1 MRIGRSELLLVAG
14 LAAALVVAFSGQV
27 TTVLVAIRDFEARH
41 HIELT
46 SGLAIAAV
54 VLLGFIVGKRRQLQ
68 RRSTAD
74 IREARERARRLE
86 RLVTFWQALAE
97 SADFDTTRTV
107 LEQHLPDI
115 TGSGEV
121 WVVAGDE
128 DGWRVL
134 FGPETVHTD
143 HGPAPVVDLAH
154 EVLSTSAVSARPDGV
169 DVRGQVCFAMVAAG
183 AGLGVLGLPAASPAL
198 APERRLG
205 IGATVALLGVA
216 LNSLRL
222 VREVRET
229 SLRDDLTGCT
239 NRAHAVDHLKAE
251 LARAK
256 RTRQPLSLIMF
267 DVDRFKS
274 INDRH
279 GHLCGDA
286 VLRGV
291 GAVLKSTLRTSDVK
305 SRYGGEEFLILLPET
320 PIEGAR
326 HAADLLRDELSK
338 LEVPWGPELIHVTGS
353 FGVACAR
360 PGELD
365 PATLI
370 GRADEALYRAKRE
383 GRDRVRVAADGPASE
398 VESPI
403 AIGDEPGR

>member
-14 LAAALVVAFSGQV
+14 LAVALVVAFSGQAS
-27 TTVLVAIRDFEARH
+27 TGLVAIRDFEARH
-41 HIELT
+41 HLELT
-46 SGLAIAAV
+46 SGLAIATI
-54 VLLGFIVGKRRQLQ
+54 VLLGFIVGKRRQIQ
-68 RRSTAD
+68 RRATAD
-74 IREARERARRLE
+74 IGEARERARRLE

-97 SADFDTTRTV
+97 SADLDTTRTV

-115 TGSGEV
+115 TGSAEV

-134 FGPETVHTD
+134 FGPETVRTD

-183 AGLGVLGLPAASPAL
+183 ASLGVLGLPAASSAL

-205 IGATVALLGVA
+205 IGATVALIGVA

-222 VREVRET
+222 VREVRQT

-239 NRAHAVDHLKAE
+239 NRAHAMDHLTAE

-291 GAVLKSTLRTSDVK
+291 GAVLKSTLRTSDIK

-326 HAADLLRDELSK
+326 HAADLLRDALSK

-365 PATLI
+365 PAGLI

-383 GRDRVRVAADGPASE
+383 GRDLVRVAADGPAAE
-398 VESPI
+398 AETPI
-403 AIGDEPGR
+403 AIGDEPGP